1 MYDIELREEL
11 LNFRKGI
18 ENINTLNYLNNEM
31 KKIIRCRTKDKI
43 SLLNYLLNIDLID
56 IDTYTEF
63 LQHTKS
69 DFLLANKYVLG
80 LCSI

>member
-43 SLLNYLLNIDLID
+43 SLLNYLLNIDL
-56 IDTYTEF
+56 
-63 LQHTKS
+63 
-69 DFLLANKYVLG
+69 
-80 LCSI
+80 

>member
-1 MYDIELREEL
+1 MYDVELREEL
-11 LNFRKGI
+11 LNFKKGI
-18 ENINTLNYLNNEM
+18 HNINTLNYLKKDM
-31 KKIIRCRTKDKI
+31 KKIIKCRTQDKI
-43 SLLNYLLNIDLID
+43 DLLNYLLNIDLIG